1 MFGKGYIFVLI
12 KGFFKLLIVSLI
24 LFVVGILVWRFNEAK
39 PPVELVTLTPND
51 KLVDVY
57 KEKGDDLVLFTQE
70 QNSMTRAEDN
80 YGYFAVCDVVF
91 IPEIEQLQILVRYND
106 STLKALKKDY
116 SEEFSYLGED
126 EYPDSSKDWYDVSVL
141 LSRDLTPE
149 NTEDNLGDVRDAIL
163 LKRIFPTSV
172 AESTH
177 VGRYSYRRLVF
188 DGVTVD
194 KETLAVFADIYYIG
208 DVRYNDVDFDV
219 YNDSA
224 YGTLCLYTFMD
235 RDVFVE
241 LTRDDVKAL
250 ENYIK
255 NGA

>member
-24 LFVVGILVWRFNEAK
+24 LFVVGILAWRFSESK
-39 PPVELVTLTPND
+39 PPRELVTLTPNEG
-51 KLVDVY
+51 LVEVY
-57 KEKGDDLVLFTQE
+57 KEKGEGVELLTQE

-116 SEEFSYLGED
+116 SEDFSSLEED
-126 EYPDSSKDWYDVSVL
+126 EYPDSSKDWYDVTVL
-141 LSRDLTPE
+141 LSRDLTPD
-149 NTEDNLGDVRDAIL
+149 NAEDNLGDVREAIEF
-163 LKRIFPTSV
+163 KRIFPTNV
-172 AESTH
+172 AESEH

-194 KETLAVFADIYYIG
+194 KETLAVFADFYYVG
-208 DVRYNDVDFDV
+208 DIRYNEEDFDV
-219 YNDSA
+219 YTDSA

-235 RDVFVE
+235 KNVPVE
-241 LTRDDVKAL
+241 MTKDDVKAL